1 MAFVC
6 LLKKGSPDW
15 TPQPCQRAYPRA
27 NRKRAKLQREIQSA
41 VSGKTQ
47 SGKTAAVVREEDR
60 SLSRVDGG
68 NPVWITG
75 CELFTQ
81 RADSGSRTRDGQ
93 LIGLLLYP
101 LSYIQVGAEGSDD
114 RRHAVL
120 QWSRASE
127 AV

>member
-1 MAFVC
+1 M
-6 LLKKGSPDW
+6 S
-15 TPQPCQRAYPRA
+15 
-27 NRKRAKLQREIQSA
+27 SA

-47 SGKTAAVVREEDR
+47 SGKTAAIMREEDR

-68 NPVWITG
+68 NPDWITG

-81 RADSGSRTRDGQ
+81 RADSGSRTRDRQ
-93 LIGLLLYP
+93 LIRLLLYP
-101 LSYIQVGAEGSDD
+101 LSYIQVGAEGPDD

-120 QWSRASE
+120 QGSRASE